1 MRRAL
6 IICLVLLIA
15 ATGCT
20 PGMNQ
25 LPPAQANENL
35 QPTTTPH
42 ESDPPEQLDP
52 LLSTASE
59 KWSIAAREL
68 FVDKLLASGASEEDV
83 AQIQAILQDYF
94 YLHAAALVG
103 DTPEIT
109 DRIPDDIAE
118 HALNWAFTE
127 YERFWSEGVYI
138 LGCQIEYGFEA
149 FQIDSNTG
157 KYTLCV
163 REYVYEI
170 YNRSGNISDPTDTMG
185 TAMSHEFTFMKTD
198 SESMCLIG
206 QSDDWIYNGS

>member
-1 MRRAL
+1 MKRTL
-6 IICLVLLIA
+6 IICLVLLIVA
-15 ATGCT
+15 IGCT
-20 PGMNQ
+20 PGMDQ
-25 LPPAQANENL
+25 PPPAQTNENL

-52 LLSTASE
+52 LLSTESE

-83 AQIQAILQDYF
+83 VQIQSILQDYF
-94 YLHAAALVG
+94 SIHAAVLVG
-103 DTPEIT
+103 GTPEIT
-109 DRIPDDIAE
+109 DQVPYEITEP
-118 HALNWAFTE
+118 ALKFACTE
-127 YERFWSEGVYI
+127 YEQFRSHGVYI
-138 LGCQIEYGFEA
+138 VGCQIEYGFES
-149 FQIDSNTG
+149 FKIDLSTG